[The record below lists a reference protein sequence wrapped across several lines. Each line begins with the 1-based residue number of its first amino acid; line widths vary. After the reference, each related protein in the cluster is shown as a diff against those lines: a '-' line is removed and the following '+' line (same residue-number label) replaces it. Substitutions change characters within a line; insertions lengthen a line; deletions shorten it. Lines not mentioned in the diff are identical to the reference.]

1 MRGNAMKRSP
11 FSSDQIAAA
20 LKQEELGM
28 PLADVIKQAGITE
41 RTFLNWKRQYG
52 GLPDY
57 PQDLKCLQEENA
69 KLKQIVAELTLEN
82 ARLQDV
88 LEDKRSKHEH
98 YSSPS

>member
-1 MRGNAMKRSP
+1 MKRSP

>member
-1 MRGNAMKRSP
+1 MKRSP

-28 PLADVIKQAGITE
+28 PLADVIKQAGITQ

-52 GLPDY
+52 GMPDY

-82 ARLQDV
+82 SRLQDA

-98 YSSPS
+98 YSSSN

>member
-1 MRGNAMKRSP
+1 MKRSP

-57 PQDLKCLQEENA
+57 PQDMKCLQEENA

-82 ARLQDV
+82 SRLQDA

-98 YSSPS
+98 YSSSSN

>member
-1 MRGNAMKRSP
+1 MKRSP

-98 YSSPS
+98 YSSSS

>member
-1 MRGNAMKRSP
+1 MKRSP

-88 LEDKRSKHEH
+88 LEDKRSKHEQH
-98 YSSPS
+98 YTPSS